1 MNALINITRH
11 AKGLDENVKSRLHY
25 FNLISILVRRELK
38 VKYRGTFLGY
48 AWSMLNPLLTM
59 LIITIVFHHFNK
71 GTPDYNL
78 FVLSGILA
86 WNLASQTITLGTQA
100 IVNAQGLLKKV
111 KLPIWIFPMVPLGAS
126 ATNFALSLI
135 PFTIFFIVSGRS
147 ISGSWYLFIP
157 IFLIFTIFLCGIS
170 LCLSSL
176 NVFFRDIGHTLE
188 PVMSLFF
195 YASPIVY
202 DRTSGNLSEKTVFL
216 LGLNPFTHF
225 IEAMRASLYGGEIS
239 GQKFLLITGLACLS
253 MFFGFVTY
261 KLSKDKILYRI

>member
-1 MNALINITRH
+1 MGTFDSIAKRALSSDVRI
-11 AKGLDENVKSRLHY
+11 KSRLHY
-25 FNLISILVRRELK
+25 VSLVSILVRRELK

-59 LIITIVFHHFNK
+59 LVITVVFQHFNK

-86 WNLASQTITLGTQA
+86 WNLAAQTITLGTQA

-126 ATNFALSLI
+126 ATNFALSLV
-135 PFTIFFIVSGRS
+135 PFSIFFMISGRPLS
-147 ISGSWYLFIP
+147 HHWYLFIP
-157 IFLIFTIFLCGIS
+157 VFLIFVVFLCGIS
-170 LCLSSL
+170 LLLSSL
-176 NVFFRDIGHTLE
+176 NVFFRDIGHTLD
-188 PVMSLFF
+188 PIMSLFF

-202 DRTSGNLSEKTVFL
+202 DRHGGNFSEKIVML

-225 IEAMRASLYGGEIS
+225 IEAMS
-239 GQKFLLITGLACLS
+239 
-253 MFFGFVTY
+253 
-261 KLSKDKILYRI
+261 